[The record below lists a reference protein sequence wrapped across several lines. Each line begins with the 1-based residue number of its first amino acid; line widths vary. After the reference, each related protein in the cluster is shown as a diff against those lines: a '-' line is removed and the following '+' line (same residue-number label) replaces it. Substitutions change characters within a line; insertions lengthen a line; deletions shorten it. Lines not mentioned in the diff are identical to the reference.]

1 MDANGAY
8 MYFSSGNAAMMCDGS
23 WMAGTFSAMDDVNI
37 DMFHWPSKDGRIV
50 QYDAPSTETGFS
62 IYAETRHKE
71 ESLLLLNYLMTY
83 EATQEVANLGNNVPI
98 LGIPGLEE
106 LSSPDPLMNKFAQ
119 ADVRVKG
126 FIDKDAL
133 YAKEGYDAFSLL
145 NDSLQNILFEIQTP
159 EEVQAAM
166 IDMLDPAK
174 YEK

>member
-1 MDANGAY
+1 M
-8 MYFSSGNAAMMCDGS
+8 
-23 WMAGTFSAMDDVNI
+23 
-37 DMFHWPSKDGRIV
+37 
-50 QYDAPSTETGFS
+50 
-62 IYAETRHKE
+62 
-71 ESLLLLNYLMTY
+71 
-83 EATQEVANLGNNVPI
+83 
-98 LGIPGLEE
+98 
-106 LSSPDPLMNKFAQ
+106 
-119 ADVRVKG
+119 KG